1 MVESFNDQYLYCCT
15 WCFVMEQYYAT
26 YFALYCGLLMA
37 FLVIE
42 LFAKG
47 TRASSYILGVA
58 SFDLVVFIGLLALII
73 FPGGETNEMHI
84 EHSATLVYKKV
95 LFLTFL
101 SRSSTWSLL

>member
-1 MVESFNDQYLYCCT
+1 VDSNGNF
-15 WCFVMEQYYAT
+15 
-26 YFALYCGLLMA
+26 
-37 FLVIE
+37 FL
-42 LFAKG
+42 FC
-47 TRASSYILGVA
+47 RGVV

-101 SRSSTWSLL
+101 SGSSTWSLL